1 MKYKMEELIPI
12 VAKLSE
18 KYTGFES
25 SSITYEKARQ
35 LMGAVIYCIREANK
49 YDIEIS
55 DLPNDEPEKTQNEN
69 NKNTGNIQNQ
79 NSNEIMKREKATSAQ
94 KTYEIGYENVIKK
107 VKASIVVYHHMLTYF
122 DDYGNRC
129 LADTVLKGIPEF
141 FKWYDVK
148 FNPQDTILTLDYPV
162 IIDMSRYEGVDAIY
176 IYLKCIEKE
185 QMYLKQFD
193 RTEILKMLEG
203 YDPEYKDM
211 IDNVYQV
218 IHNHFS
224 DF

>member
-1 MKYKMEELIPI
+1 M
-12 VAKLSE
+12 LS
-18 KYTGFES
+18 
-25 SSITYEKARQ
+25 
-35 LMGAVIYCIREANK
+35 
-49 YDIEIS
+49 
-55 DLPNDEPEKTQNEN
+55 
-69 NKNTGNIQNQ
+69 
-79 NSNEIMKREKATSAQ
+79 
-94 KTYEIGYENVIKK
+94 
-107 VKASIVVYHHMLTYF
+107 YF

-162 IIDMSRYEGVDAIY
+162 LMDMSRYQGVDAIY

-185 QMYLKQFD
+185 QTYLRQFD
-193 RTEILKMLEG
+193 RMMILEVLEK
-203 YDPEYKDM
+203 YDSEFADM

-224 DF
+224 ESYVDCLTSFL